1 MAISVI
7 LSRLTSPP
15 VVSISTMAYL
25 RSVLIHPRLHL
36 FAFGPLI
43 SVFLY
48 ICTAC
53 SQSTIPPASVNN
65 DIMPG
70 AWDTEAY
77 LPLLKGKRVGLVVNH
92 TSTIGKTHLV
102 DSLLSRGVN
111 VVTL

>member
-25 RSVLIHPRLHL
+25 RSVLILPRLRL
-36 FAFGPLI
+36 FAFGQLM
-43 SVFLY
+43 SVFFV

-53 SQSTIPPASVNN
+53 SQSTMPAASINKE
-65 DIMPG
+65 IMPG

-77 LPLLKGKRVGLVVNH
+77 LPMLKGKRVALVVNH

-102 DSLLSRGVN
+102 DSL
-111 VVTL
+111 